1 MHQLS
6 RIAFDVPV
14 LAAAQKGRRSALS
27 APKAS
32 VRAVASERMSPTTKA
47 AAGLTMARGC
57 WRKCRATSKV
67 NGDHFP
73 ELATVLNALACSS
86 SETSAAPSD
95 SESLGIET
103 GRERV

>member
-57 WRKCRATSKV
+57 WRTCRATSKV
-67 NGDHFP
+67 TGDHFQD
-73 ELATVLNALACSS
+73 LATVLNALR
-86 SETSAAPSD
+86 SED
-95 SESLGIET
+95 
-103 GRERV
+103 RRVVTECVSTCRIRR